1 MTMPKATVNEDN
13 LLLLRE
19 SDIGLSRKVGNVE
32 PESVSGRASY
42 FPHQEF
48 RFRIFAADE
57 RHPLAAL
64 GPRKRI
70 HLP

>member
-13 LLLLRE
+13 LPLLGE
-19 SDIGLSRKVGNVE
+19 SDIGLSWKVWHVE
-32 PESVSGRASY
+32 LESVSARASY

-48 RFRIFAADE
+48 RFRIFAVDE